1 MINCYIIDDEISS
14 IKILEGYIER
24 TPMLYLNGY
33 ETNAIS
39 ASQKMG
45 LMEPPPD
52 LVFLD
57 VEMPGCNGMDLAE
70 QFAPH
75 CKIIFITA
83 YSHYGADA
91 FDKEAVDFLLKPF
104 SYERFMRAVRKY
116 RTMESNGKDTKQ
128 ESTGGLFMKAGKK
141 GILEKIDLENLVCIE
156 AARHFCT
163 LFFLNGEKR
172 TIYRSLAQ
180 AEEQLPSNFKRVQR
194 SFVVNMDKIRR
205 VEGNTLYLE
214 GPVKGPIVC
223 GQEFREETREYL
235 NKRLL

>member
-1 MINCYIIDDEISS
+1 MINCYIIDDEITS
-14 IKILEGYIER
+14 IKILEGYIKR
-24 TPMLYLNGY
+24 TPMLHLNGY
-33 ETNAIS
+33 ETNSIS
-39 ASQKMG
+39 ASQKMS
-45 LMEPPPD
+45 LMETQPD

-57 VEMPGCNGMDLAE
+57 VEMPGCNGMDMAE
-70 QFAPH
+70 QFAKN

-91 FDKEAVDFLLKPF
+91 FDKDAVDFLLKPF
-104 SYERFMRAVRKY
+104 SYERFMRSIRKY
-116 RTMESNGKDTKQ
+116 KAMESNCKESNQ
-128 ESTGGLFMKAGKK
+128 EGFGGLFMKAGKK
-141 GILEKIDLENLVCIE
+141 GILEKVDLENLVCIE

-180 AEEQLPSNFKRVQR
+180 AEEQLPSNFKRIQR

-205 VEGNTLYLE
+205 VEGNTIYLE
-214 GPVKGPIVC
+214 GLVKGPIVC
-223 GQEFREETREYL
+223 GQEYREETRLYL